1 MSVSKCVQANGMEF
15 RFYFDDFGVDEG
27 SGSSANHSCGKNKW
41 LTEAGE
47 GEQYRDILAAAL
59 FEYSR
64 WL

>member
-1 MSVSKCVQANGMEF
+1 MEF
-15 RFYFDDFGVDEG
+15 RFYFDEFGVDEG
-27 SGSSANHSCGKNKW
+27 SGSSANQSCGNNKW